1 MAKDKDQQARVELI
15 IDGKMATASMRD
27 LEAAARKVKSEMSGM
42 LPGTPEFE
50 QAAKNLGRIN
60 AQLND
65 VRVQAG
71 LTKSSFDKLIDSA
84 KGIFVGTLGANLAEA
99 GVTKLFTAFQNGIQT
114 FKEFESS
121 LKVLKS
127 LTGIDGA
134 GMEFLRES
142 ALKTSNQLGV
152 SAKEVV
158 EAYKL
163 MAGAKPELLTN
174 KEALADITKE
184 AIKLSKASGLD
195 LPDASK
201 RLVDALNQFNA
212 PVSEAGRYVNI
223 LAEGA
228 RLSAA
233 EVPDITNALLEF
245 GTAAKSA
252 NVSIGESTA
261 AIETLA
267 EKGLKGSEAGTK
279 LRNVLLVLN
288 APEVLDKKAL
298 NYFEQY
304 GVNLDVLKDKTLPLA
319 ERLQELAKIQGDAGA
334 IASVF
339 GKENS
344 IAGEIL
350 INNATRVKQLTE
362 ALNKDGLNTAQEQ
375 ATENTKTLAN
385 QITRM
390 GNAWDNIMAK
400 QGAIGSFLGMLAQKF
415 TTILIAIDNA
425 GSEVEL
431 FFSNVKTIGDKT
443 AQYLIDY
450 GRTTS
455 GKTVQEY
462 LSFFD
467 KISNKDFMKD
477 AEANKE
483 KFVAMMVAEG
493 ATVKNATVV
502 FDKYIK
508 NRTDAM
514 IAASKNVNPI
524 AQPGA
529 GGGTPGAGGGT
540 TPQKEK
546 NLKYETKLQEDAIK
560 EWNKQ
565 NDAYWK
571 QVVIGLDADIKEAEK
586 YWEKKDAL
594 FLKNMQKT
602 WDKTKQ
608 FWEDELNARLDYNL
622 ITATTDKDKYAAEL
636 EKLQV
641 FYAQKIALVQKGSEQ
656 EKLLQAQLAN
666 DVALLNQQKSAKQLN
681 TAKEVYGQM
690 QNVALSF
697 MDATNQ
703 AETNEQRKKDRA
715 YESERQK
722 LKKQLDSK
730 VISQQQYDAKL
741 ADLNNKQ
748 EAEQKALM
756 RKQAERQKTY
766 AVFDSI
772 IKTALAWVEASLDV
786 TKIPAAIAA
795 SIQSA
800 LIIATPVPEFF
811 EGGYTGNGGNLDNR
825 GGFAAILHPNEYVV
839 NAKALQDPMVSQMVN
854 AIETGKINNV
864 STTTTSNNAA
874 AGSNAEIKQLLE
886 HLITNGV
893 HAEMVFTPERL
904 VKLKREQIKQENLD
918 KTLSM

>member
-27 LEAAARKVKSEMSGM
+27 LEAAARKVKGEMSGM

-50 QAAKNLGRIN
+50 RAAQNLGRIN
-60 AQLND
+60 AQLTD

-71 LTKSSFDKLIDSA
+71 LTKSSFEKLMDTA
-84 KGIFVGTLGANLAEA
+84 KGVFVGTLGANLAEA

-121 LKVLKS
+121 LKILKS

-134 GMEFLRES
+134 GMDYLRDS

-195 LPDASK
+195 LPEASK

-212 PVSEAGRYVNI
+212 PASEAGRYVNI

-252 NVSIGESTA
+252 NVSIGASTA

-298 NYFEQY
+298 SYFEEY
-304 GVNLDVLKDKTLPLA
+304 GVSIDTLKDKSLPLA
-319 ERLQELAKIQGDAGA
+319 DRLKELGKIQGDAGA

-350 INNATRVKQLTE
+350 ITNADRVKQLTE

-400 QGAIGSFLGMLAQKF
+400 QGAIGSFLGFMAQKL
-415 TTILIAIDNA
+415 TNVLIAADNA
-425 GSEVEL
+425 GSELEI
-431 FFSNVKTIGDKT
+431 FFSNVQPLSEKA
-443 AQYLIDY
+443 AQYLIDF
-450 GRTTS
+450 
-455 GKTVQEY
+455 GKTNTGKPLQEF
-462 LSFFD
+462 LSKFD
-467 KISNKDFMKD
+467 KISNKDFMVG
-477 AEANKE
+477 AEQNKQ

-493 ATVKNATVV
+493 ESVKNATAI

-514 IAASKNVNPI
+514 IAASKTVNTI
-524 AQPGA
+524 AQPTDNGNNS
-529 GGGTPGAGGGT
+529 GGKNDDKLEKKAADDKKKRE
-540 TPQKEK
+540 KEEADDQIK
-546 NLKYETKLQEDAIK
+546 RRDQQIQVKDERMKMEEEDAK
-560 EWNKQ
+560 ALQKLLHDLANNKFL
-565 NDAYWK
+565 DAVDSKDNEINEVKKYYAERLALAR
-571 QVVIGLDADIKEAEK
+571 QFGLDEKLVTDQEAAALALVNK
-586 YWEKKDAL
+586 KWDAKALGEKKKA
-594 FLKNMQKT
+594 Q
-602 WDKTKQ
+602 Q
-608 FWEDELNARLDYNL
+608 
-622 ITATTDKDKYAAEL
+622 AEL
-636 EKLQV
+636 QASRQLFNELTGLANLMGATGIAATGLGKT
-641 FYAQKIALVQKGSEQ
+641 IALANIAFDT
-656 EKLLQAQLAN
+656 AQ
-666 DVALLNQQKSAKQLN
+666 
-681 TAKEVYGQM
+681 
-690 QNVALSF
+690 
-697 MDATNQ
+697 
-703 AETNEQRKKDRA
+703 
-715 YESERQK
+715 
-722 LKKQLDSK
+722 
-730 VISQQQYDAKL
+730 
-741 ADLNNKQ
+741 
-748 EAEQKALM
+748 
-756 RKQAERQKTY
+756 
-766 AVFDSI
+766 
-772 IKTALAWVEASLDV
+772 
-786 TKIPAAIAA
+786 AIAA
-795 SIQSA
+795 LTKNSELNPANAVTMGAAGGLQFAAGIVRIMTNIGSA
-800 LIIATPVPEFF
+800 YQVLSGAPSFF
-811 EGGYTGNGGNLDNR
+811 DGGYTGNGGNLDSR
-825 GGFAAILHPNEYVV
+825 GGFSAILHPNEYVV
-839 NAKALQDPMVSQMVN
+839 NAKALQNPVVNQMVS
-854 AIETGKINNV
+854 AIETGKVNNSN
-864 STTTTSNNAA
+864 STTTLNNIS
-874 AGSNAEIKQLLE
+874 GSNASNKMEMLLE
-886 HLITNGV
+886 HLVNNGV
-893 HAEMVFTPERL
+893 HAEMVFDDERL
-904 VKLKREQIKQENLD
+904 SKLKIREQKKAVID
-918 KTLSM
+918 KTLSA

>member
-27 LEAAARKVKSEMSGM
+27 LEAAARKVKGEMSGM

-50 QAAKNLGRIN
+50 RAAQNLGRIN
-60 AQLND
+60 AQLTD

-71 LTKSSFDKLIDSA
+71 LTKSSFEKLMDTA
-84 KGIFVGTLGANLAEA
+84 KGVFVGTLGANLAEA

-121 LKVLKS
+121 LKILKS

-134 GMEFLRES
+134 GMDYLRDS

-195 LPDASK
+195 LPEASK

-212 PVSEAGRYVNI
+212 PASEAGRYVNI

-252 NVSIGESTA
+252 NVSIGASTA

-298 NYFEQY
+298 SYFEEY
-304 GVNLDVLKDKTLPLA
+304 GVSIDTLKDKSLPLA
-319 ERLQELAKIQGDAGA
+319 DRLKELGKIQGDAGA

-350 INNATRVKQLTE
+350 ITNADRVKQLTE

-400 QGAIGSFLGMLAQKF
+400 QGAIGSFLGFMAQKL
-415 TTILIAIDNA
+415 TNVLIAADNA
-425 GSEVEL
+425 GSELEI
-431 FFSNVKTIGDKT
+431 FFSNVQPLSEKA
-443 AQYLIDY
+443 AQYLIDF
-450 GRTTS
+450 
-455 GKTVQEY
+455 GKTNTGKPLQEF
-462 LSFFD
+462 LSKFD
-467 KISNKDFMKD
+467 KISNKDFMVG
-477 AEANKE
+477 AEQNKQ

-493 ATVKNATVV
+493 ESVKNATAI

-514 IAASKNVNPI
+514 IAASKTVNTI
-524 AQPGA
+524 AQPTDNGNNS
-529 GGGTPGAGGGT
+529 GGKNDDKLEKKAADDKKKRE
-540 TPQKEK
+540 KEEADDQIK
-546 NLKYETKLQEDAIK
+546 RRDQQIQVKDERMKMEEEDAK
-560 EWNKQ
+560 ALQKLLHDLANNKFL
-565 NDAYWK
+565 DAVDSKDNEINEVKKYYAERLALAR
-571 QVVIGLDADIKEAEK
+571 QFGLDEKLVTDQEAAALALVHK
-586 YWEKKDAL
+586 KWDAKALGEKKKA
-594 FLKNMQKT
+594 Q
-602 WDKTKQ
+602 Q
-608 FWEDELNARLDYNL
+608 
-622 ITATTDKDKYAAEL
+622 AEL
-636 EKLQV
+636 QASRQLFNELTGLANLMGATGIAATGLGKT
-641 FYAQKIALVQKGSEQ
+641 IALANIAFDT
-656 EKLLQAQLAN
+656 AQ
-666 DVALLNQQKSAKQLN
+666 
-681 TAKEVYGQM
+681 
-690 QNVALSF
+690 
-697 MDATNQ
+697 
-703 AETNEQRKKDRA
+703 
-715 YESERQK
+715 
-722 LKKQLDSK
+722 
-730 VISQQQYDAKL
+730 
-741 ADLNNKQ
+741 
-748 EAEQKALM
+748 
-756 RKQAERQKTY
+756 
-766 AVFDSI
+766 
-772 IKTALAWVEASLDV
+772 
-786 TKIPAAIAA
+786 AIAA
-795 SIQSA
+795 LTKNSELNPANAVTMGAAGGLQFAAGIVRIMTNIGSA
-800 LIIATPVPEFF
+800 YQVLSGAPSFF
-811 EGGYTGNGGNLDNR
+811 DGGYTGNGGNLDSR
-825 GGFAAILHPNEYVV
+825 GGFSAILHPNEYVV
-839 NAKALQDPMVSQMVN
+839 NAKALQNPVVNQMVS
-854 AIETGKINNV
+854 AIETGKVNNSN
-864 STTTTSNNAA
+864 STTTLNNIS
-874 AGSNAEIKQLLE
+874 GSNASNKMEMLLE
-886 HLITNGV
+886 HLVNNGV
-893 HAEMVFTPERL
+893 HAEMVFDDERL
-904 VKLKREQIKQENLD
+904 SKLKIREQKKAVID
-918 KTLSM
+918 KTLSA

>member
-27 LEAAARKVKSEMSGM
+27 LEAAARKVKGEMSGM

-50 QAAKNLGRIN
+50 RAAQNLGRIN
-60 AQLND
+60 AQLTD

-71 LTKSSFDKLIDSA
+71 LTKSSFEKLMDTA
-84 KGIFVGTLGANLAEA
+84 KGVFVGTLGANLAEA

-121 LKVLKS
+121 LKILKS

-134 GMEFLRES
+134 GMDYLRDS

-195 LPDASK
+195 LPEASK

-212 PVSEAGRYVNI
+212 PASEAGRYVNI

-252 NVSIGESTA
+252 NVSIGASTA

-298 NYFEQY
+298 SYFEEY
-304 GVNLDVLKDKTLPLA
+304 GVSIDTLKDKSLPLA
-319 ERLQELAKIQGDAGA
+319 DRLKELGKIQGDAGA

-350 INNATRVKQLTE
+350 ITNADRVKQLTE

-400 QGAIGSFLGMLAQKF
+400 QGAIGSFLGFMAQKL
-415 TTILIAIDNA
+415 TNVLIAADNA
-425 GSEVEL
+425 GSELEI
-431 FFSNVKTIGDKT
+431 FFSNVQPLSEKA
-443 AQYLIDY
+443 AQYLIDF
-450 GRTTS
+450 
-455 GKTVQEY
+455 GKTNTGKPLQEF
-462 LSFFD
+462 LSKFD
-467 KISNKDFMKD
+467 KISNKDFMVG
-477 AEANKE
+477 AEQNKQ

-493 ATVKNATVV
+493 ESVKNATAI

-514 IAASKNVNPI
+514 IAASKTVNTI
-524 AQPGA
+524 AQPTDNGNNS
-529 GGGTPGAGGGT
+529 GGKNDDKLEKKAADDKKKRE
-540 TPQKEK
+540 KEEADDQIK
-546 NLKYETKLQEDAIK
+546 RRDQQIQVKDERMKMEEEDAK
-560 EWNKQ
+560 ALQKLLHDLANNKFL
-565 NDAYWK
+565 DAVDSKDNEINEVKKYYAERLALAR
-571 QVVIGLDADIKEAEK
+571 QFGLDEKLVTDQEAAALALVHK
-586 YWEKKDAL
+586 KWDAKALGEKK
-594 FLKNMQKT
+594 KVQ
-602 WDKTKQ
+602 Q
-608 FWEDELNARLDYNL
+608 
-622 ITATTDKDKYAAEL
+622 AEL
-636 EKLQV
+636 QASRQLFNELTGLANLMGATGIAATGLGKT
-641 FYAQKIALVQKGSEQ
+641 IALANIAFDT
-656 EKLLQAQLAN
+656 AQ
-666 DVALLNQQKSAKQLN
+666 
-681 TAKEVYGQM
+681 
-690 QNVALSF
+690 
-697 MDATNQ
+697 
-703 AETNEQRKKDRA
+703 
-715 YESERQK
+715 
-722 LKKQLDSK
+722 
-730 VISQQQYDAKL
+730 
-741 ADLNNKQ
+741 
-748 EAEQKALM
+748 
-756 RKQAERQKTY
+756 
-766 AVFDSI
+766 
-772 IKTALAWVEASLDV
+772 
-786 TKIPAAIAA
+786 AIAA
-795 SIQSA
+795 LTKNSELNPANAVTMGAAGGLQFAAGIVRIMTNIGSA
-800 LIIATPVPEFF
+800 YQVLSGAPSFF
-811 EGGYTGNGGNLDNR
+811 DGGYTGNGGNLDSR
-825 GGFAAILHPNEYVV
+825 GGFSAILHPNEYVV
-839 NAKALQDPMVSQMVN
+839 NAKAMQNPVVNQMVQS
-854 AIETGKINNV
+854 IESGNV
-864 STTTTSNNAA
+864 SKMNNTSDNAELVRVLSMLSNNLVNDTQIDNELYALLQQLKEGGLAA
-874 AGSNAEIKQLLE
+874 NLFLDD
-886 HLITNGV
+886 
-893 HAEMVFTPERL
+893 ERL
-904 VKLKREQIKQENLD
+904 FKLSKALRKYSLNPNDQIANLVD
-918 KTLSM
+918 KIF